1 MQGFLSRLSLSAKF
15 VILGATAL
23 VLLALPTTMVVL
35 MDQAKIS
42 VKQYAGQGVEVSRP
56 LMQALQSIQQH
67 RAASAV
73 FLASRGAAGEEGLRA
88 STARAD
94 AAIEQVN
101 AHLRAIDSKAPA
113 AEAWSGAVGDW
124 RVLRD
129 SSASQTLSVA
139 QSYERHV
146 AVLRRVLDANNLMLD
161 QYGLSLDNDLDSYSL
176 SMAAMSDLPALTEEL
191 GKARARGTAMLSLG
205 RASESERLGLANMLE
220 RAQERAAC
228 VNRAFGKASGANPE
242 LASLLQAPSAEAQQL
257 AERAIALAQSAIVQ
271 ATVLDLA
278 PAEYVKVFTQAID
291 AQYRVAAVATDF
303 LKGLL
308 DRQAAAARNEVVLL
322 LAILALV
329 VLLAVVFSIAVVRSI
344 TRPIAAAVAS
354 AKRAAAGDLSV
365 RNTVVGNNE
374 TAQLLG
380 ALNDMNDG
388 LAKLVGD
395 IRSGAYNISGAA
407 GEIAMGNT
415 DLSRR
420 TEEQAAS
427 LEETAASM
435 EELTVTVK
443 ENADKAT
450 QASALARTGAQTA
463 RDGGAAVGV
472 LKTAMKD
479 ITDSARQIG
488 EITSVIDSIAFQTNI
503 LALNAAVEAARAG
516 EHGKGFAVVA
526 SEVRALAQRSAS
538 AAKEIKSLIDR
549 SIERVRAGDAS
560 ADQAVTTVA
569 SAVQAIS
576 NVTVIM
582 EEIAAASVEQSA
594 GIEQVNIAVTQM
606 DAVTQQ
612 NAALV
617 EEASAAATSMAEQA
631 QLLRDGVAVF
641 RIAGDAGA
649 ETVRP
654 SGVADSY
661 RRHAAM
667 AGA

>member
-15 VILGATAL
+15 AILGAIAL
-23 VLLALPTTMVVL
+23 MLIALPTTMVVRF
-35 MDQAKIS
+35 DHAKIAA
-42 VKQYAGQGVEVSRP
+42 KQHAREGVQVVRP
-56 LMQALQSIQQH
+56 IMQALQSIQQH
-67 RAASAV
+67 RAAAAV
-73 FLASRGAAGEEGLRA
+73 FLGSRGTTGEDGLRA
-88 STARAD
+88 SASRAD
-94 AAIEQVN
+94 AAIEEVN
-101 AHLRAIDSKAPA
+101 TRLRDVDSKAPA
-113 AEAWSGAVGDW
+113 ATAWSSAVGEW
-124 RVLRD
+124 RALRD
-129 SSASQTLSVA
+129 RTASNALSVG
-139 QSYERHV
+139 QSYDTHV

-161 QYGLSLDNDLDSYSL
+161 QFGLSLDGDLDSYSL
-176 SMAAMSDLPALTEEL
+176 IMASMAELPALTEEL
-191 GKARARGTAMLSLG
+191 GKARARGTGMLSLG
-205 RASESERLGLANMLE
+205 RASESDRLGLANMLE
-220 RAQERAAC
+220 RAQERTAG
-228 VNRAFGKASGANPE
+228 VNRAFGKAAGVNPE
-242 LASLLQAPSAEAQQL
+242 LAALLQTPSADAQRL
-257 AERAIALAQSAIVQ
+257 AERAMALAQSAIVQ
-271 ATVLDLA
+271 ATVIDLA
-278 PAEYVKVFTQAID
+278 PTEYISVFTQAID
-291 AQYRVAAVATDF
+291 AQYRVATVATDF
-303 LKGLL
+303 LEGLL
-308 DRQAAAARNEVVLL
+308 DRQAGAARQEAAWLL
-322 LAILALV
+322 GILALV
-329 VLLAVVFSIAVVRSI
+329 VIMAVLFSIAVVRSI
-344 TRPIAAAVAS
+344 TGPIAAAVAS
-354 AKRAAAGDLSV
+354 AKRAANGDLSV
-365 RNTVVGNNE
+365 RNTVVGHNE
-374 TAQLLG
+374 TAQLLA

-395 IRSGAYNISGAA
+395 IRTGAYNISGAA

-450 QASALARTGAQTA
+450 QASGMARTGAQTA

-488 EITSVIDSIAFQTNI
+488 EITSVIDTIAFQTNI

-526 SEVRALAQRSAS
+526 SEVRALAQRSAT
-538 AAKEIKSLIDR
+538 AAKEIKGLIDS
-549 SIERVRAGDAS
+549 SIERVQAGDAS
-560 ADQAVTTVA
+560 ADQAVATVA

-582 EEIAAASVEQSA
+582 EEIAAASIEQSA

-654 SGVADSY
+654 SGVGDSY

>member
-220 RAQERAAC
+220 RAQERAAG

>member
-1 MQGFLSRLSLSAKF
+1 MQSLLSRLSLSAKF
-15 VILGATAL
+15 AILGATAL

-35 MDQAKIS
+35 MDQAKIA
-42 VKQYAGQGVEVSRP
+42 VKQYAGEGVEVSRP

-67 RAASAV
+67 RAAAAV

-124 RVLRD
+124 RVLRE

-220 RAQERAAC
+220 RAQERAAG

-308 DRQAAAARNEVVLL
+308 ERQAAAARNEVVVLL
-322 LAILALV
+322 GILALV
-329 VLLAVVFSIAVVRSI
+329 VILAVVFSIAVVRSI

-354 AKRAAAGDLSV
+354 AKRAANGDLSV
-365 RNTVVGNNE
+365 RNTVIGNNE

-641 RIAGDAGA
+641 RIVGDDGA
-649 ETVRP
+649 QTIRP
-654 SGVADSY
+654 SGVGDRNRNQAEL
-661 RRHAAM
+661 

>member
-15 VILGATAL
+15 AILGATAL

-67 RAASAV
+67 RAAAAV

-191 GKARARGTAMLSLG
+191 GKVRARGTAMLSLG

-220 RAQERAAC
+220 RAQERAAG

-278 PAEYVKVFTQAID
+278 PAEYVRVFTQAID

-322 LAILALV
+322 LGILALV
-329 VLLAVVFSIAVVRSI
+329 VILAVVFSIAVVRSI

-654 SGVADSY
+654 SGVGDRY
-661 RRHAAM
+661 RSHAAI

>member
-15 VILGATAL
+15 AILGATAL

-67 RAASAV
+67 RAAAAV

-220 RAQERAAC
+220 RAQERAAG

-322 LAILALV
+322 LGILALV
-329 VLLAVVFSIAVVRSI
+329 VILAVVFSIAVVRSI

-654 SGVADSY
+654 SGVGDRY
-661 RRHAAM
+661 RSHAAI

>member
-15 VILGATAL
+15 AILGAIAL
-23 VLLALPTTMVVL
+23 ALLALPTTMVVVI
-35 MDQAKIS
+35 DNAKIA
-42 VKQYAGQGVEVSRP
+42 VKQHAMQGVQVVRP

-67 RAASAV
+67 RAAAAV
-73 FLASRGAAGEEGLRA
+73 FLGSRGATGEAGLRDSA
-88 STARAD
+88 SRAD

-101 AHLRAIDSKAPA
+101 VQLRHVDSKAPA
-113 AEAWSGAVGDW
+113 AVAWSSAVGDW
-124 RVLRD
+124 RALRD
-129 SSASQTLSVA
+129 RAAGGALSVP
-139 QSYERHV
+139 QSFDGHV

-161 QYGLSLDNDLDSYSL
+161 QYGLSLDGDLDSYSL
-176 SMAAMSDLPALTEEL
+176 IMASMAELPALTEEL
-191 GKARARGTAMLSLG
+191 GKARARGTGLLTLG
-205 RASESERLGLANMLE
+205 RASDSERLGLMNMLE
-220 RAQERAAC
+220 RAQERAAG
-228 VNRAFGKASGANPE
+228 VNRAFGKAAGVNPA
-242 LASLLQAPSAEAQQL
+242 LATLLQAPSAEAQRS
-257 AERAIALAQSAIVQ
+257 AERAMALAQSAIVQ
-271 ATVLDLA
+271 ATAIDLA
-278 PAEYVKVFTQAID
+278 PAEYITVFTQAID
-291 AQYRVAAVATDF
+291 AQYRVATVATDF
-303 LKGLL
+303 LEGLL
-308 DRQAAAARNEVVLL
+308 DRQAGAARQEAALL
-322 LAILALV
+322 LGVLALV
-329 VLLAVVFSIAVVRSI
+329 VILAVLFSIAVVRSI
-344 TRPIAAAVAS
+344 TRPIAAAVAA
-354 AKRAAAGDLSV
+354 AKRAASGDLSV
-365 RNTVVGNNE
+365 RNVVVGHNE
-374 TAQLLG
+374 TAQLLA

-395 IRSGAYNISGAA
+395 IRTGAYNISGAA

-450 QASALARTGAQTA
+450 QASGLARTGAQTA

-538 AAKEIKSLIDR
+538 AAKEIKGLIES

-560 ADQAVTTVA
+560 ADQAVATVA
-569 SAVQAIS
+569 SAVQAIT

-654 SGVADSY
+654 SGVGGNY
-661 RRHAAM
+661 RSHAAM

>member
-15 VILGATAL
+15 AILGATAL

-67 RAASAV
+67 RAAAAV

-220 RAQERAAC
+220 RAQERAAG

-278 PAEYVKVFTQAID
+278 PAEYVRVFTQAID

-322 LAILALV
+322 LGILALV
-329 VLLAVVFSIAVVRSI
+329 VILAVVFSIAVVRSI

-649 ETVRP
+649 ETMRP
-654 SGVADSY
+654 SGVGDRY
-661 RRHAAM
+661 RSHAAI

>member
-1 MQGFLSRLSLSAKF
+1 MQSLLSRLSLSAKF
-15 VILGATAL
+15 AILGATAL

-35 MDQAKIS
+35 MDQAKIA
-42 VKQYAGQGVEVSRP
+42 VKQYAGEGVEVSRP

-67 RAASAV
+67 RAAAAV

-124 RVLRD
+124 RVLRE

-220 RAQERAAC
+220 RAQERAAG

-308 DRQAAAARNEVVLL
+308 DRQAAAARNEVVVLL
-322 LAILALV
+322 GILALV
-329 VLLAVVFSIAVVRSI
+329 VILAVVFSIAVVRSI

-354 AKRAAAGDLSV
+354 AKRAANGDLSV
-365 RNTVVGNNE
+365 RNTVIGNNE

-641 RIAGDAGA
+641 RIVGDDGA
-649 ETVRP
+649 QTIRP
-654 SGVADSY
+654 SGVGDRNRNQAEL
-661 RRHAAM
+661 

>member
-15 VILGATAL
+15 AILGATAL

-67 RAASAV
+67 RAAAAV

-220 RAQERAAC
+220 RAQERAAG

-322 LAILALV
+322 LGILALV
-329 VLLAVVFSIAVVRSI
+329 VILAVVFSIAVVRSI

-649 ETVRP
+649 ETMRP
-654 SGVADSY
+654 SGVGDRY
-661 RRHAAM
+661 RSHAAI

>member
-1 MQGFLSRLSLSAKF
+1 M
-15 VILGATAL
+15 
-23 VLLALPTTMVVL
+23 
-35 MDQAKIS
+35 
-42 VKQYAGQGVEVSRP
+42 
-56 LMQALQSIQQH
+56 
-67 RAASAV
+67 
-73 FLASRGAAGEEGLRA
+73 
-88 STARAD
+88 
-94 AAIEQVN
+94 
-101 AHLRAIDSKAPA
+101 
-113 AEAWSGAVGDW
+113 
-124 RVLRD
+124 
-129 SSASQTLSVA
+129 
-139 QSYERHV
+139 
-146 AVLRRVLDANNLMLD
+146 
-161 QYGLSLDNDLDSYSL
+161 
-176 SMAAMSDLPALTEEL
+176 
-191 GKARARGTAMLSLG
+191 
-205 RASESERLGLANMLE
+205 
-220 RAQERAAC
+220 
-228 VNRAFGKASGANPE
+228 
-242 LASLLQAPSAEAQQL
+242 
-257 AERAIALAQSAIVQ
+257 ALAQSAIVQ
-271 ATVLDLA
+271 ATAIDLA
-278 PAEYVKVFTQAID
+278 PAEYITVFTQAID
-291 AQYRVAAVATDF
+291 AQYRVATVATDF
-303 LKGLL
+303 LEGLL
-308 DRQAAAARNEVVLL
+308 DRQAGAARQEAALL
-322 LAILALV
+322 LGVLALV
-329 VLLAVVFSIAVVRSI
+329 VILAVLFSIAVVRSI
-344 TRPIAAAVAS
+344 TRPIAAAVSA
-354 AKRAAAGDLSV
+354 AKRAASGDLSV
-365 RNTVVGNNE
+365 RNVVVGHNE
-374 TAQLLG
+374 TAQLLA

-395 IRSGAYNISGAA
+395 IRTGAYNISGAA

-450 QASALARTGAQTA
+450 QASGLARTGAQTA

-538 AAKEIKSLIDR
+538 AAKEIKGLIDS

-560 ADQAVTTVA
+560 ADQAVATVA
-569 SAVQAIS
+569 SAVQAIT

-654 SGVADSY
+654 TGVGDNY
-661 RRHAAM
+661 RSHAAM

>member
-1 MQGFLSRLSLSAKF
+1 MSRLSLSAKF
-15 VILGATAL
+15 AILGATAL

-67 RAASAV
+67 RAAAAV

-205 RASESERLGLANMLE
+205 RASESERLGLANILE
-220 RAQERAAC
+220 RAQERAAG

-322 LAILALV
+322 LGILALV
-329 VLLAVVFSIAVVRSI
+329 VILAVVFSIAVVRSI

-654 SGVADSY
+654 SGVGDRY
-661 RRHAAM
+661 RSHAAI

>member
-1 MQGFLSRLSLSAKF
+1 MQSLLSRLSLSAKF
-15 VILGATAL
+15 AILGATAL

-35 MDQAKIS
+35 MDQAKIA
-42 VKQYAGQGVEVSRP
+42 VKQHAGEGVEVSRP

-67 RAASAV
+67 RAAAAV

-124 RVLRD
+124 RVLRE

-220 RAQERAAC
+220 RAQERAAG

-308 DRQAAAARNEVVLL
+308 DRQAAAARNEVVVLL
-322 LAILALV
+322 GILALV
-329 VLLAVVFSIAVVRSI
+329 VILAVVFSIAVVRSI

-354 AKRAAAGDLSV
+354 AKRAANGDLSV
-365 RNTVVGNNE
+365 RNTVIGNNE

-395 IRSGAYNISGAA
+395 IRAGAYNISGAA

-641 RIAGDAGA
+641 RIVGDDGA
-649 ETVRP
+649 QTIRP
-654 SGVADSY
+654 SGVGDRNRNQAEL
-661 RRHAAM
+661 